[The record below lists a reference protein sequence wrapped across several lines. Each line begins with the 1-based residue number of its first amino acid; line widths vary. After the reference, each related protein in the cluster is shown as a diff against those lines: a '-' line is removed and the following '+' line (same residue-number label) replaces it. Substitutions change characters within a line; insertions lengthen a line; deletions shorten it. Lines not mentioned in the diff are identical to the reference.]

1 ENKSHKSNVRKKKTI
16 IIICAL
22 SSSVLIICLAFIVL
36 RWKIRRKG
44 VTSDQQ
50 EEDPQLPLF
59 DMSTIS
65 SATNNFSTD
74 SILGKGGF
82 GSVYKGV
89 LKDGKEIAVKR
100 LLQNSSQ
107 GIQEFKNEVM
117 HIAKLQ
123 HRNLVKLL
131 GCCVY
136 AEERLLVY
144 EFMPNKSLD
153 YFIFGLISEI
163 LYDHSI
169 KLQGCSL
176 SW

>member
-22 SSSVLIICLAFIVL
+22 SSSVLIICLAFIVF
-36 RWKIRRKG
+36 RWKIRRKD

-153 YFIFGLISEI
+153 YFIF
-163 LYDHSI
+163 
-169 KLQGCSL
+169 
-176 SW
+176 